1 MELFEK
7 ALAFASEKHSGSK
20 RKMDPAPYMLHPIE
34 VALIVSSMTLDEEVL
49 SAAVL
54 HDTVEDTDATLADIE
69 ALFGTR
75 TAALVASETE
85 DKRHGI
91 SKAES
96 WRIRKE
102 ESLEELKNASDIGV
116 KYIWLGDKLSNLR
129 SMHQAFLKQG
139 FEFLNC
145 FNQKDP
151 AQHAWYYRS
160 IRELLD
166 ELCEFDAWK
175 EFSLL
180 IDAMFGKDEP
190 SDV

>member
-7 ALAFASEKHSGSK
+7 ALAFASEKHSVSK
-20 RKMDPAPYMLHPIE
+20 RKMDSAPYMLHPIE

-91 SKAES
+91 SRAES

-190 SDV
+190 NDV

>member
-129 SMHQAFLKQG
+129 GMHRAFLKQG
-139 FEFLNC
+139 FEFLSC

-160 IRELLD
+160 IREQLS

-180 IDAMFGKDEP
+180 IDEIFGKDERN
-190 SDV
+190 DV